1 VLYAPDVV
9 DEWPVQQPS
18 QCMVYTNRKSLTVR
32 GLNAIISIHE
42 FHRDASLD
50 IEN

>member
-1 VLYAPDVV
+1 MMNSVVLYAPDVV

-32 GLNAIISIHE
+32 GLNAIISI
-42 FHRDASLD
+42 RILD
-50 IEN
+50 V